1 MPESKSIYRL
11 VVTAGA
17 VALVNFAGNAASA
30 AEASAFFDAALC
42 KPPYSVASATE
53 IYDAAEK
60 LAKPDMSSLGAAI
73 YKIPQQIGRDG
84 FESDEVFFANSAV
97 GVLIKGER
105 ADDLAKAYGLKPETS
120 DLMGAASKG
129 YALELPADQQPP
141 EGLAGPGKLS
151 IVAREGSALEG
162 KTLLACEFVP
172 AGF

>member
-1 MPESKSIYRL
+1 MVSF
-11 VVTAGA
+11 T
-17 VALVNFAGNAASA
+17 GNAASA
-30 AEASAFFDAALC
+30 TETSAFFDAALC

-84 FESDEVFFANSAV
+84 FETDEVFFANSAV

-120 DLMGAASKG
+120 DLMGTSSKG

-141 EGLAGPGKLS
+141 EGLAGPGKVS

>member
-1 MPESKSIYRL
+1 M
-11 VVTAGA
+11 T
-17 VALVNFAGNAASA
+17 NFAGSAMAAVA
-30 AEASAFFDAALC
+30 DAAFFDAALC
-42 KPPYSVASATE
+42 KPPYSTASATE

-84 FESDEVFFANSAV
+84 FESDEVFFASSAV

-105 ADDLAKAYGLKPETS
+105 ADELAKAYGLKPETS
-120 DLMGAASKG
+120 DLMGASSKG

-141 EGLAGPGKLS
+141 EGLAGPGKVS

-162 KTLLACEFVP
+162 RTLLACEFVP
-172 AGF
+172 DGF

>member
-1 MPESKSIYRL
+1 VLKSRSIYRL
-11 VVTAGA
+11 VILCGA
-17 VALVNFAGNAASA
+17 VVATSPAGNAVA
-30 AEASAFFDAALC
+30 AAADALFFDAALC

-120 DLMGAASKG
+120 DLMGASSKG
-129 YALELPADQQPP
+129 YALELPAGQQPP
-141 EGLAGPGKLS
+141 EGLAGPGKVS
-151 IVAREGSALEG
+151 IVAREGSALQG
-162 KTLLACEFVP
+162 KTLLACEFIP
-172 AGF
+172 DGF